1 MNYKVP
7 FVSIDKQFKNNS
19 KELTDT
25 FIDCAQ
31 SGQYILGE
39 KVEMFEAEL
48 AKVCGSKF
56 CLTVGNGT
64 DALIISLKLLNISK
78 EDEVILPVNSFI
90 ASAGS
95 IIACGAKPV
104 FCDID
109 ETLNIDFKKIEGCIT
124 KKTKAIMPVHLTGR
138 PANLKKINK
147 IAHKY
152 NLKIIEDAAQA
163 IGAKYYNKPVGSL
176 GNIAAFSLHPLK
188 NFFIM
193 GDGGFITTND
203 INLYERGRL
212 LRNHGLI
219 NRDIASEWGLN
230 SRLDAI
236 HCSIGLKKLKYL
248 DKNTERF
255 REIASIYSKNLKGYV
270 ELPEEKDYEFSVFHN
285 FVIQTQFRNRLMEFL
300 NIEGIETK
308 IHYPIPLHLQP
319 AAKHLGYKKGDFPIA
334 EKINLNQLSLPIYP
348 EISEKEIF
356 LIINKIK
363 EFFLEQINNRK
374 VA

>member
-1 MNYKVP
+1 MGLLLALKALEIN
-7 FVSIDKQFKNNS
+7 KN
-19 KELTDT
+19 
-25 FIDCAQ
+25 
-31 SGQYILGE
+31 
-39 KVEMFEAEL
+39 
-48 AKVCGSKF
+48 
-56 CLTVGNGT
+56 
-64 DALIISLKLLNISK
+64 
-78 EDEVILPVNSFI
+78 DEVITVANSDI
-90 ASAGS
+90 PTSHAISLV
-95 IIACGAKPV
+95 GAEIKWV
-104 FCDID
+104 DINED
-109 ETLNIDFKKIEGCIT
+109 TLNLDEGKLEKKIT

-255 REIASIYSKNLKGYV
+255 REIASIYSKNLKA
-270 ELPEEKDYEFSVFHN
+270 
-285 FVIQTQFRNRLMEFL
+285 M
-300 NIEGIETK
+300 
-308 IHYPIPLHLQP
+308 
-319 AAKHLGYKKGDFPIA
+319 
-334 EKINLNQLSLPIYP
+334 
-348 EISEKEIF
+348 
-356 LIINKIK
+356 
-363 EFFLEQINNRK
+363 
-374 VA
+374 